1 MRNSRLF
8 TATALAATLAGV
20 RAGAQASSTI
30 DVAPY
35 RATANRLIAA
45 ATSDSTAYARVAA
58 LTDRFGNRFSGS
70 ASLENAI
77 DWIVAEMK
85 RDGLENVR
93 KEPVMVPHWVRGT
106 ESAEL
111 VKPRAMALPMLGLGG
126 SVATPPGGI
135 TAEVLVVSSFD
146 DLTAHAA
153 EARGKIVVFDVP
165 FSKTADPFTEY
176 GRVVVYRGGGAVA
189 AAKVGAVAALVR
201 SVTPNSIRTPHTGGM
216 RYDSTTTRIPTA
228 AITVEDAMMLHR
240 MQDRGER
247 PVVKL
252 VMSAQTLPD
261 AQSHNIVA
269 EIRGSEKPDEVV
281 VMGGHID
288 SWDVGAGA
296 MDDAGGSIAA
306 WEALRTMKR
315 LGIRP
320 RRTVRVVLWTNEENG
335 GRGGRGYREQHAS
348 EIDKHVLAMES
359 DEGAFSPVGFAINDA
374 ALDSAGL
381 RRATADMTSIAQLL
395 GAINATHIEGGGSDA
410 DISPLVASGVPGLS
424 LKTDPSRYF
433 WYHHTNGD
441 TVDKLDPA
449 EVARCAAAMSVIA
462 YVAAEMP
469 GTLPRGTAPARPR
482 AR

>member
-1 MRNSRLF
+1 MHRSRLL
-8 TATALAATLAGV
+8 ATAVTAVMLTGV
-20 RAGAQASSTI
+20 CAGAQAAPTL

-35 RATANRLIAA
+35 RTTASRLITAATA
-45 ATSDSTAYARVAA
+45 DSAAYARVAA
-58 LTDRFGNRFSGS
+58 LTDGFGSRLSGS
-70 ASLENAI
+70 PALEHAI

-85 RDGLENVR
+85 RDGLENVHT
-93 KEPVMVPHWVRGT
+93 EPVMVPHWVRGS

-111 VKPRAMALPMLGLGG
+111 VRPRAANLPMLGLGG
-126 SVATPPGGI
+126 SVATPAGGI
-135 TAEVLVVSSFD
+135 TAEVLVVTSFD
-146 DLTAHAA
+146 DLKAHAA
-153 EARGKIVVFDVP
+153 QARGRIVVFDVA
-165 FSKTADPFTEY
+165 FSRTADPFTEY
-176 GRVVVYRGGGAVA
+176 GRVVQYRGGGATA
-189 AAKVGAVAALVR
+189 AARVGAVAALVR
-201 SVTPNSIRTPHTGGM
+201 SVTPNSIRTPHAGAM
-216 RYDSTTTRIPTA
+216 RYDTTVARIPTA

-247 PVVKL
+247 PVVHL
-252 VMSAQTLPD
+252 TMSAQMLPD
-261 AQSHNIVA
+261 APSRNVVA
-269 EIRGSEKPDEVV
+269 ELRGSEKPDEIV
-281 VMGGHID
+281 VMGGHLD

-296 MDDAGGSIAA
+296 MDDAGGAVSA

-320 RRTVRVVLWTNEENG
+320 KRTVRVVLWTNEENG
-335 GRGGRGYREQHAS
+335 GRGGRAYHDQHAS
-348 EIDKHVLAMES
+348 ELGRHVLAMES

-374 ALDSAGL
+374 TLDSAGM
-381 RRATADMTSIAQLL
+381 RRATSDMTAIAQLL
-395 GAINATHIEGGGSDA
+395 GGISATRVEGGGDDA

-449 EVARCAAAMSVIA
+449 EVARCAAAMSVMA

-469 GTLPRGTAPARPR
+469 GTLPRGTPR